1 MGDQRI
7 QDVSKG
13 RAERMSV
20 GGSLREASEEMWV
33 YREDNE
39 AGMRVSICWEKQG
52 WVWPTLEKCSWGFVE
67 LPGTEPR
74 SSQEFERLSH
84 GWKRGIAGL
93 TDLMGRASWLVQ
105 EKQKAEQTRINPDV
119 FLGRKL

>member
-52 WVWPTLEKCSWGFVE
+52 WVWGGGVPVLDA
-67 LPGTEPR
+67 PG
-74 SSQEFERLSH
+74 L
-84 GWKRGIAGL
+84 RG
-93 TDLMGRASWLVQ
+93 
-105 EKQKAEQTRINPDV
+105 KATMA
-119 FLGRKL
+119 